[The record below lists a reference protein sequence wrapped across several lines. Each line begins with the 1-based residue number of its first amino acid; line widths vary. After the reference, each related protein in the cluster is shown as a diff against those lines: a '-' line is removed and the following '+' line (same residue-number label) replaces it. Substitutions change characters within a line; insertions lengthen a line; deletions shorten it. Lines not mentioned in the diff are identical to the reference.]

1 MSERQN
7 AAVCGTDSGY
17 AKHLRLGEATCTA
30 CRKAHRVVANTANL
44 AAKRAMWAIRYA
56 YPEAYRA
63 AYARELSKLRWP
75 R

>member
-1 MSERQN
+1 MSPRQN
-7 AAVCGTDSGY
+7 AAACGTDSGY
-17 AKHLRLGEATCTA
+17 AKHLRLGETTCPP
-30 CRKAHRVVANTANL
+30 CRKAHRVVANTAAL

-63 AYARELSKLRWP
+63 AYAHELAKLRWP